1 MTTERLAFDR
11 GSVRH
16 YDAVGRL
23 QVSRSAIS
31 KANVCGYY
39 GREIP
44 NSEALG
50 LQPDKLYRL
59 WRNPD
64 ELKKA
69 APTFNNIPVLCVH
82 TPDTPGDPPRE
93 YRVGVTHG
101 NASFEDPYLFN
112 GLSIWDNSAIAGIE
126 TEKQKELSSSYAYVA
141 DMTPGVTPD
150 GEQYDGVMRNI
161 VGNHVALVT
170 DGRAGPDVYVFDSL
184 PTELKH
190 MKLSNK
196 AIAVRTALRVF
207 LKPRLAQDAAIT
219 DLTAIVQSHKK
230 PAAIAV
236 AVKNRYSP
244 VLAQDMDIDPME
256 LAQLLESTESEVP
269 PDGGDGDPGDGGNGD
284 GDPAFD
290 EDVDGILEL
299 LKGKVSDEVLDKIRA
314 ALTPAAAVD
323 ADPENPAQKPP
334 EGGADKPVD
343 RPAMDAAIRAAT
355 QRATI
360 QATENFNAIRTAEQ
374 EVMPLVGQVIAMDSA
389 ADVYKFALDSI
400 GTDTEGVHP
409 SAFRSLVAMAKAQRE
424 AKKPSTTL
432 ANDSAVKSFS
442 DAFPGAGKLK
452 RSY

>member
-1 MTTERLAFDR
+1 MTIERLAFDR

-23 QVSRSAIS
+23 QVARSAIS
-31 KANVCGYY
+31 KSNVCEYY

-59 WRNPD
+59 WRHPD

-69 APTFNNIPVLCVH
+69 APTFNNIPILCVH

-101 NASFEDPYLFN
+101 NASFEAPYLFN
-112 GLSIWDNSAIAGIE
+112 GLSIWDNSAISGIE
-126 TEKQKELSSSYAYVA
+126 TEEQKELSSSYAYVA
-141 DMTPGVTPD
+141 DMTPGNTPD
-150 GEQYDGVMRNI
+150 GEPYDGVMRNI

-170 DGRAGPDVYVFDSL
+170 DGRAGSDVYVFDSL
-184 PTELKH
+184 PPELKH

-196 AIAVRTALRVF
+196 AIAVRAALRVY

-219 DLTAIVQSHKK
+219 DLTTIVQSQKK
-230 PAAIAV
+230 PVAIAA
-236 AVKNRYSP
+236 AVKNRYSTL
-244 VLAQDMDIDPME
+244 LAQDMDIDPME

-269 PDGGDGDPGDGGNGD
+269 PEGGDGDPGDGGNGD

-290 EDVDGILEL
+290 EDVDSILEL
-299 LKGKVSDEVLDKIRA
+299 LKGKVSDEALEKIRA
-314 ALTPAAAVD
+314 ALTPAATD
-323 ADPENPAQKPP
+323 ADPDKTDPKPP

-355 QRATI
+355 QRATA
-360 QATENFNAIRTAEQ
+360 QATAAFNDLRAAEL
-374 EVMPLVGQVIAMDSA
+374 EVMPLVGQVIAMDSGTA
-389 ADVYKFALDSI
+389 VRKFALDSLGI
-400 GTDTEGVHP
+400 DTTGVHP
-409 SAFRSLVAMAKAQRE
+409 SAYASLIAMAKAQK
-424 AKKPSTTL
+424 ATVKPTPL
-432 ANDSAVKSFS
+432 ANDSAVIDSFS
-442 DAFPGAGKLK
+442 QAFPNAGKLK